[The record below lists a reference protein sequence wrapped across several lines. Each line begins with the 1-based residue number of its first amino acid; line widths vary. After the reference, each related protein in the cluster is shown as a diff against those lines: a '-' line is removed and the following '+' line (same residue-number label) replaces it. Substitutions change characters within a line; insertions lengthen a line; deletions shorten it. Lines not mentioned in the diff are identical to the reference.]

1 MYKNDSYNIRVN
13 NFDIIRL
20 FAASQ
25 VMLFNHYARFFDCK
39 WIMNDVMSSLAGVP
53 IFFFISGFL
62 ISMSFENNGD
72 ILQYAK
78 NRVLRIFPAWWV
90 CMLVAILSVFASGYG
105 IDVLGNL
112 KQFIFWVLTEFS
124 YPVYNPDFMRQY
136 GVGVLNGS
144 LWTVPVELEF
154 YVLLPLIY
162 CLLNASKSKAAL
174 PFILLVVLYYSNILF
189 VRAVWGE
196 QPDFHTAGVYYKMYR
211 VMCYPHLWLFMTGI
225 LFQRNSDFL
234 IKKLAGKF
242 FILLPVFLS
251 LKLIVLRSGVSA
263 ACQQMFFDLPLYML
277 LGATILSAA
286 FSMPKLSSKLL
297 RENDISYGIYIYHMP
312 VANFVLYK
320 FGASFET
327 MIVSATLCVL
337 FAFVSWKL
345 VEYPALKLKK
355 RQFFNRK
362 VC

>member
-1 MYKNDSYNIRVN
+1 
-13 NFDIIRL
+13 
-20 FAASQ
+20 
-25 VMLFNHYARFFDCK
+25 
-39 WIMNDVMSSLAGVP
+39 MSSFEGVP

-62 ISMSFENNGD
+62 ISMSFENNGN

-90 CMLVAILSVFASGYG
+90 CMFAAILSVFASGYG

-112 KQFIFWVLTEFS
+112 RQFIFWVFSEFS

-162 CLLNASKSKAAL
+162 CLLNSSKSKAVL
-174 PFILLVVLYYSNILF
+174 PFILLAVLYFSSVFF

-196 QPDFHTAGVYYKMYR
+196 QPDFRTAGIYYKLYR
-211 VMCYPHLWLFMTGI
+211 VMCYPHLWMFMTGV
-225 LFQRNSDFL
+225 LFQLNSDFL
-234 IKKLAGKF
+234 IKRLAGKF

-263 ACQQMFFDLPLYML
+263 ACQQMFFDLPLYLL

-297 RENDISYGIYIYHMP
+297 RGNDISYGIYIYHMP

-320 FGASFET
+320 FGASFEN
-327 MIVSATLCVL
+327 MLVSAALCVL
-337 FAFVSWKL
+337 FAFASWKFI
-345 VEYPALKLKK
+345 EYPALKLKK
-355 RQFFNRK
+355 HQFFNRK

>member
-1 MYKNDSYNIRVN
+1 MSKNINYNIRVN

-25 VMLFNHYARFFDCK
+25 VMLFNHYARYFDCK
-39 WIMNDVMSSLAGVP
+39 WLMNDVMSSLAGVP

-62 ISMSFENNGD
+62 ISMSFENNGN

-90 CMLVAILSVFASGYG
+90 CMFVAILSVFASGYG
-105 IDVLGNL
+105 IDVFANL
-112 KQFIFWVLTEFS
+112 KQFILWVFTTFS
-124 YPVYNPDFMRQY
+124 YPVYNPDFMREY

-154 YVLLPLIY
+154 YVLLPLLY
-162 CLLNASKSKAAL
+162 CLLNASKSKAIL
-174 PFILLVVLYYSNILF
+174 PFILLVVLYYSNVLF

-196 QPDFHTAGVYYKMYR
+196 QPDFHTSGIYFKLYR
-211 VMCYPHLWLFMTGI
+211 VMCYPHLWMFMTGV
-225 LFQRNSDFL
+225 LFQLNSDFL

-242 FILLPVFLS
+242 FITLPLFLS
-251 LKLIVLRSGVSA
+251 LKLIVLYSGVSVVF
-263 ACQQMFFDLPLYML
+263 QQMFFDLPLYL
-277 LGATILSAA
+277 ILGATILSAA
-286 FSMPKLSSKLL
+286 FSKPNLSFKLL
-297 RENDISYGIYIYHMP
+297 RGNDISYGIYIYHMP

-327 MIVSATLCVL
+327 MLVSAAICVL
-337 FAFVSWKL
+337 FALASWKL

-355 RQFFNRK
+355 HQFVLRK